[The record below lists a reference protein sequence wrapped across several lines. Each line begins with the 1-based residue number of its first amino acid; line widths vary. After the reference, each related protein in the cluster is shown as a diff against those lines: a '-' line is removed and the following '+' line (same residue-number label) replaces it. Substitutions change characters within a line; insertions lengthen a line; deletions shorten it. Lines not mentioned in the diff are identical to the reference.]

1 MGLFD
6 KLFGLGLAIAGVT
19 IAIYFT
25 LWTLMVLVRLL
36 CHLTFTFSLLSPASF
51 LTASRTSSSTRSGS
65 SGCQPSPSSVESPS
79 FPSGSRRPQPRLQQP
94 RQQLQQRPLKPPRK
108 FSEVTVHDNISCN

>member
-25 LWTLMVLVRLL
+25 LWTLMILVRL
-36 CHLTFTFSLLSPASF
+36 
-51 LTASRTSSSTRSGS
+51 
-65 SGCQPSPSSVESPS
+65 
-79 FPSGSRRPQPRLQQP
+79 
-94 RQQLQQRPLKPPRK
+94 
-108 FSEVTVHDNISCN
+108 NYN

>member
-36 CHLTFTFSLLSPASF
+36 CHLTSHLAFYLQQASSLLPGLLLRPDLALQVASPRPPRWSRLHF
-51 LTASRTSSSTRSGS
+51 LLAQEDLSQDRSSQGSSSSKGRLSR
-65 SGCQPSPSSVESPS
+65 QESSVKLL
-79 FPSGSRRPQPRLQQP
+79 F
-94 RQQLQQRPLKPPRK
+94 
-108 FSEVTVHDNISCN
+108 TII

>member
-25 LWTLMVLVRLL
+25 LWTLMILVRLNNY
-36 CHLTFTFSLLSPASF
+36 LLF
-51 LTASRTSSSTRSGS
+51 
-65 SGCQPSPSSVESPS
+65 
-79 FPSGSRRPQPRLQQP
+79 
-94 RQQLQQRPLKPPRK
+94 
-108 FSEVTVHDNISCN
+108 